1 MNIIFMGTP
10 DFAVPSLKFIEKNYN
25 IVAVYSQPA
34 RPSGRGMRT
43 KLSPVEKTAKELN
56 LKTITPSTLKEDD
69 VFLQF
74 EKLNPDLV
82 VVVAYGLI
90 VPELILNIPKYG
102 CINGHASLLPKWR
115 GAAPIQR
122 AIEAGEKKTGC
133 TTMLMESG
141 LDTGPMIYKKEVNI
155 KKNDDVIDLYKK
167 LSKITAECLDK
178 TIKML
183 ICGKINY
190 QNQNNSVATYAHK
203 LNKNEGLIT
212 WDLSA
217 VQIHNKMRAFKYFPG
232 TFFYHNQN
240 KINIIDGIPIEK
252 NHNEKPGTII
262 TLSDKI
268 LIACNENT
276 IFQINMLQKAGKNKM
291 SVKDFLNGNNLKIGE
306 KLD

>member
-1 MNIIFMGTP
+1 MNIFFMGTP
-10 DFAVPSLKFIEKNYN
+10 DFSVPSLELFVKNYN
-25 IVAVYSQPA
+25 VLGVFTQPP
-34 RPSGRGMRT
+34 RPSGRGMN
-43 KLSPVEKTAKELN
+43 KVKSPIHNFSERHDLN
-56 LKTITPSTLKEDD
+56 LFTPDSLKNKKYINI
-69 VFLQF
+69 LQ
-74 EKLNPDLV
+74 KLKPDLV

-232 TFFYHNQN
+232 TFFYYNQN